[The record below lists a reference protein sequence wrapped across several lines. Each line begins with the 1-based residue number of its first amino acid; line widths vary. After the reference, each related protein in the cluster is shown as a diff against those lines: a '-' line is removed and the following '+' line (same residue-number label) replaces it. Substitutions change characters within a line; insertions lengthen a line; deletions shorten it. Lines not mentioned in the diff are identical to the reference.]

1 MSPPSSSRTH
11 ATPQLVRQ
19 IKVRDERPS
28 PLRAVWVKA
37 RGALADAKNSSA
49 ALDADLL
56 LAHALGVNREYLHA
70 HPERLLTNGEQ
81 LTFDE
86 YVRRRVGREPLAYIT
101 GKREFYGLDL
111 QIDRRVLVPR
121 PATECLVDHA
131 LAWWRTEAV
140 PASPVTEP
148 ALIVEAGTGS
158 GAIALAL
165 AAKLPDATVVA
176 GERLAAAA
184 RVAAENSR
192 RLNLRHRVHVV
203 VADLQPPTGPIPLLV
218 VANLPYVPSAEIDR
232 LEPDIRDHEPR
243 TALDGG
249 PDGFDICRRFL
260 SQVRVQV
267 GGAVFIEIGHDQAE
281 LVRHAAAT
289 RSARLKV
296 DITPDLEGFDRVAL
310 ISGW

>member
-1 MSPPSSSRTH
+1 MRG
-11 ATPQLVRQ
+11 A
-19 IKVRDERPS
+19 RPS
-28 PLRAVWVKA
+28 PVRAVWVKA
-37 RGALADAKNSSA
+37 RGALAAAKNGSA

-70 HPERLLTNGEQ
+70 HPERPLTDGEQ

-86 YVRRRVGREPLAYIT
+86 YVRRRVGREPLAYII

-111 QIDRRVLVPR
+111 HIDRCVLVPR
-121 PATECLVDHA
+121 PATECLVDLA
-131 LAWWRTEAV
+131 LAWWRAEAA
-140 PASPVTEP
+140 PASPVTDP

-165 AAKLPDATVVA
+165 AANLPDAVVVA
-176 GERLAAAA
+176 GECSAAAA

-192 RLNLRHRVHVV
+192 RLNLHHRVHVV

-218 VANLPYVPSAEIDR
+218 VANLPYVPSDEIDR
-232 LEPDIRDHEPR
+232 LEPEIRDHEPR
-243 TALDGG
+243 PALDGG
-249 PDGFDICRRFL
+249 PDGFDIYRRFL
-260 SQVRVQV
+260 SQVRVQA
-267 GGAVFIEIGHDQAE
+267 GGAVFIEIGHDQAA

-289 RSARLKV
+289 RGDRLKV
-296 DITPDLEGFDRVAL
+296 DITPDLEGFHRVAL